1 MPKVMLLGNL
11 PLAGAYQ
18 PPPGRL
24 LMSEPG
30 LYGLSGSGR
39 RRRNTRGLAAL
50 GDTTSDV
57 CNDPA
62 TLFAQTLAAGF
73 SGAASSGCRT
83 TSGGAAQDQGWCT
96 ASTGVAS
103 ANTTLNAVCQ
113 QARAAAHGDPT
124 ENQNLQAQ
132 LEIERL
138 RAQSSANIASASAHA
153 QVGAKVDYTPY
164 IFAGVGLAV
173 VVGAALYFR
182 KKR

>member
-39 RRRNTRGLAAL
+39 RRRNMRGL

-57 CNDPA
+57 CNDPG
-62 TLFAQTLAAGF
+62 TMFMQTLAAGF
-73 SGAASSGCRT
+73 SGAASSGCHT
-83 TSGGAAQDQGWCT
+83 TSGGAVQDQGWCSV
-96 ASTGVAS
+96 STGVQS

-113 QARAAAHGDPT
+113 QARASAQGDPT

-138 RAQSSANIASASAHA
+138 RAQSSANISAATAHA
-153 QVGAKVDYTPY
+153 QVGAKTDYTPY
-164 IFAGVGLAV
+164 IFAGVGLVAV
-173 VVGAALYFR
+173 VGLALFFR